1 MAPTVWEN
9 AMAEHQIRFVD
20 GAAYERMMGVW
31 SRIAG
36 DIFLDWLAPAA
47 GLRWLDVGCG
57 SGAFTELVSQRCAPS
72 SLDGVD
78 PAEAQLAFARTRP
91 GGSTA
96 RFRQG
101 DAMTLPFADDSF
113 DAATMALVIFFVPDP
128 AKGVAEM
135 ARVVARGGIVAAYA
149 WDMLAGGFPLAALR
163 DALVAMGIT
172 PPAPPSA
179 AASSLE
185 ALRALWTGAGLEA
198 IETRTIDAP
207 RSFADFDEF
216 WALASLGG
224 SMTSV
229 LASMAE
235 ADLARLKEQVRAK
248 LPPGPDDRVTVAA
261 RANAVKGRVVK

>member
-1 MAPTVWEN
+1 MPARHCRSWLGRRLHRTKPICAKPTRTRRSISPPAAASGGLMAPTVWEN

-57 SGAFTELVSQRCAPS
+57 SGAFTELLSQRCAPS
-72 SLDGVD
+72 ALDGVD

-91 GGSTA
+91 GVSTA

-113 DAATMALVIFFVPDP
+113 DAVTMALVIFFVPDP

-135 ARVVARGGIVAAYA
+135 ARVVARG
-149 WDMLAGGFPLAALR
+149 
-163 DALVAMGIT
+163 
-172 PPAPPSA
+172 
-179 AASSLE
+179 
-185 ALRALWTGAGLEA
+185 
-198 IETRTIDAP
+198 
-207 RSFADFDEF
+207 
-216 WALASLGG
+216 
-224 SMTSV
+224 
-229 LASMAE
+229 
-235 ADLARLKEQVRAK
+235 
-248 LPPGPDDRVTVAA
+248 
-261 RANAVKGRVVK
+261 